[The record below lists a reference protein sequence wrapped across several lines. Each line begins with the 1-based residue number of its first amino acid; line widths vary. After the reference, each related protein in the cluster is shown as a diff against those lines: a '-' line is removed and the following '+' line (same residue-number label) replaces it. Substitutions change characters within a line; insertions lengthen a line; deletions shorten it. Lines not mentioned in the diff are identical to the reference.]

1 LEIGILEL
9 DRLMGKKR
17 SVSCRKE
24 EKKNQRRTGF
34 KAVPA
39 GD

>member
-9 DRLMGKKR
+9 DRLMGMKISQLQERKR
-17 SVSCRKE
+17 KTE
-24 EKKNQRRTGF
+24 RRGF
-34 KAVPA
+34 KAEP